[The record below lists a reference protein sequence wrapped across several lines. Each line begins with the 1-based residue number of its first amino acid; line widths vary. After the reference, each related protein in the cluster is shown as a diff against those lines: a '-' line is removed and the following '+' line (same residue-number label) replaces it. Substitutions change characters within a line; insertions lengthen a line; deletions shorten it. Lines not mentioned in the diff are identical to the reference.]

1 MSGSSIT
8 VSEASPLA
16 EQPSIF
22 RNRNFLLLWGA
33 ALLSSF
39 GISFFLFTQ
48 SWYVVHELRLEASL
62 GVLYVAASIPRLV
75 FMIVSGTVA
84 DRFSRTKLM
93 FLSDFTRGV
102 LLTGLVCW
110 FFFGD
115 ISLWTFVGFAFAF
128 GILDAFFWAAEGAVL
143 PSIISRDQLTRG
155 NSVIQMTNQTSFILA
170 PMVAGIFVSFGSY
183 VLVFTVTA
191 LMLFTGSLLIFL
203 MKVDEEKRAG
213 GEEEAFWASF
223 KAGVRYVKNSRVL
236 SLIIGMSILLNLFM
250 VGPMTMGLPLF
261 VKQRLNGTALD
272 FSFLE
277 AGLAVGMLLGSVV
290 IGILNLKRRRGKT
303 SLRALMAAGA
313 AFFALSFT
321 EGVWFSLVC
330 LVVFGCSLS
339 ICNIPVISVL
349 QSFIEEKM
357 MGRVMGLVSLASMG
371 LVPVSYGVTSLILAA
386 GVPIHQI
393 MAGGSVLV
401 TLYVLFVYVRF
412 KELRELD

>member
-1 MSGSSIT
+1 MLKASAA
-8 VSEASPLA
+8 VSETSAA
-16 EQPSIF
+16 EAGPSIF

-48 SWYVVHELRLEASL
+48 SWYVVHVLGLEASL
-62 GVLYVAASIPRLV
+62 GVLYTAASIPRLV

-102 LLTGLVCW
+102 LLTGLVFW
-110 FFFGD
+110 FLFGD

-143 PSIISRDQLTRG
+143 PSIISRDHLTRG
-155 NSVIQMTNQTSFILA
+155 NSIIQMTNQTSFILA
-170 PMVAGIFVSFGSY
+170 PMAAGVIISLGSY
-183 VLVFTVTA
+183 ALVFTVTA
-191 LMLFTGSLLIFL
+191 VMLFTGSLFIYL
-203 MKVDEEKRAG
+203 MKVEEEKETE
-213 GEEEAFWASF
+213 GEEEAFWDAF
-223 KAGVRYVKNSRVL
+223 KEGVRYVRNSRVL
-236 SLIIGMSILLNLFM
+236 TLIIGMSILLNLFM

-277 AGLAVGMLLGSVV
+277 AGLAGGMLLGAVLL
-290 IGILNLKRRRGKT
+290 GILNVKKRRGRT
-303 SLRALMAAGA
+303 SLLALVFAGG

-321 EGVWFSLVC
+321 EELWLSLGC
-330 LVVFGCSLS
+330 LVVFGFFLS
-339 ICNIPVISVL
+339 VCNIPVLSVL
-349 QSFIEEKM
+349 QSFIEDKM

-371 LVPVSYGVTSLILAA
+371 LVPVSYALTSVILAA

-393 MAGGSVLV
+393 MAWGSVLV
-401 TLYVLFVYVRF
+401 TLYVLFVYLRF

>member
-1 MSGSSIT
+1 MLKASAAL
-8 VSEASPLA
+8 SETSAA
-16 EQPSIF
+16 EAGPSIF

-48 SWYVVHELRLEASL
+48 SWYVVHVLGLEASL
-62 GVLYVAASIPRLV
+62 GVLYTAASIPRLV

-102 LLTGLVCW
+102 LLTGLVFW
-110 FFFGD
+110 FLFGD

-155 NSVIQMTNQTSFILA
+155 NSIIQMTNQTSFILA
-170 PMVAGIFVSFGSY
+170 PMAAGVIISLSSY
-183 VLVFTVTA
+183 ALVFTVTA
-191 LMLFTGSLLIFL
+191 VMLFTGSLFIYL
-203 MKVDEEKRAG
+203 MKVQEEKETE
-213 GEEEAFWASF
+213 GEEEAFWDAF
-223 KAGVRYVKNSRVL
+223 KEGVRYVRNSRVL
-236 SLIIGMSILLNLFM
+236 TLIIGMSILLNLFM

-277 AGLAVGMLLGSVV
+277 AGLAGGMLLGAVLL
-290 IGILNLKRRRGKT
+290 GILNLKKRRGRT
-303 SLRALMAAGA
+303 SLLALVFAGG

-321 EGVWFSLVC
+321 EELWLSLGC
-330 LVVFGCSLS
+330 LVVFGFFLS
-339 ICNIPVISVL
+339 VCNIPVLSVL
-349 QSFIEEKM
+349 QSFIEDKM

-371 LVPVSYGVTSLILAA
+371 LVPVSYALTSVILAA

-393 MAGGSVLV
+393 MAWGSVLV
-401 TLYVLFVYVRF
+401 TLYVLFVYLRF

>member
-1 MSGSSIT
+1 MLKASAA
-8 VSEASPLA
+8 VSETSAVEA
-16 EQPSIF
+16 GPSMF

-33 ALLSSF
+33 AFLSSF

-48 SWYVVHELRLEASL
+48 SWYVVHVLGLEASL
-62 GVLYVAASIPRLV
+62 GVLYTAASIPRLV

-102 LLTGLVCW
+102 LLTGLVFW
-110 FFFGD
+110 FLFGD

-155 NSVIQMTNQTSFILA
+155 NSIIQMTNQTSFILA
-170 PMVAGIFVSFGSY
+170 PMAAGVIISLGSY
-183 VLVFTVTA
+183 ALVFTVTA
-191 LMLFTGSLLIFL
+191 VMLFTGSLFIYL
-203 MKVDEEKRAG
+203 MKVAEEKETE
-213 GEEEAFWASF
+213 GEEEAFWDAF
-223 KAGVRYVKNSRVL
+223 KEGVRYVRNSRML
-236 SLIIGMSILLNLFM
+236 TLIIGMSILLNLFM

-277 AGLAVGMLLGSVV
+277 AGLAGGMLLGAVLL
-290 IGILNLKRRRGKT
+290 GILNLKKRRGRT
-303 SLRALMAAGA
+303 SLLALVFAGG

-321 EGVWFSLVC
+321 EELWLSLGC
-330 LVVFGCSLS
+330 LVVFGFFLS
-339 ICNIPVISVL
+339 VCNIPVLAVL
-349 QSFIEEKM
+349 QSFIEDKM

-371 LVPVSYGVTSLILAA
+371 LVPVSYAVTSVILAA

-393 MAGGSVLV
+393 MAWGSVLV
-401 TLYVLFVYVRF
+401 TLYVLFVYLRF